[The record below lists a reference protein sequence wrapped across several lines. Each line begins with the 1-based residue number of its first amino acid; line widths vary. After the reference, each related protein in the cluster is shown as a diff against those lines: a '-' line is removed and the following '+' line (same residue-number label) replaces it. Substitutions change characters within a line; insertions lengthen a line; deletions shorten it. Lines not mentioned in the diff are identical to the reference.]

1 MWGTIESVFN
11 NIINNYGLLGVFIV
25 FILSIIGL
33 FLYKNGFIY
42 EYKEKNKLEI
52 KTSTFLKSIASNSD
66 YIDDDSIVSFSKK
79 EENRIIRKKLLGIS
93 NDKIQHQAILILN
106 NHPDGYE
113 SMRFF
118 KKFDK
123 YLILNDK
130 KITLD
135 KNIVRKDKNIAM
147 LLLLESIIIFWGSVF
162 TIYREEFISTILFL
176 IFAFATYL
184 ISLVVSP
191 PTKLEIKIFEDYV
204 TQYYEQ

>member
-11 NIINNYGLLGVFIV
+11 NIINNYGLLGVVIV
-25 FILSIIGL
+25 FIFSIIGL

-52 KTSTFLKSIASNSD
+52 KTSTFLKSIANNSD

-123 YLILNDK
+123 YLILNNAK
-130 KITLD
+130 
-135 KNIVRKDKNIAM
+135 
-147 LLLLESIIIFWGSVF
+147 
-162 TIYREEFISTILFL
+162 
-176 IFAFATYL
+176 
-184 ISLVVSP
+184 
-191 PTKLEIKIFEDYV
+191 
-204 TQYYEQ
+204 